1 MFGYILITSLP
12 CKFQIAQDRDIFQSH
27 IFALQQGVDT
37 IKTG

>member
-12 CKFQIAQDRDIFQSH
+12 RKLKIAQDQDIFQSH
-27 IFALQQGVDT
+27 IFVSQQNVDT